1 MCYFPKKRKTHE
13 TKSNQ
18 ALNSKHIAKYRLLV
32 SSGTFHLGILLRSTL
47 YLPTKTNTIA
57 SFLQHPLHLL
67 YKLEAY
73 IKRPQRTKLQFAT
86 LFKRWRCTDHQRI
99 GAVPGTL
106 APHLGCNQNYLW
118 YLVWFRFAC
127 QLSYRHVLYYY
138 MI

>member
-1 MCYFPKKRKTHE
+1 MCYFPKNRKTHE

-18 ALNSKHIAKYRLLV
+18 ALNLQHKANYLLLV
-32 SSGTFHLGILLRSTL
+32 SSGTSHLGILLRST

-106 APHLGCNQNYLW
+106 APHLGCNQHYLW
-118 YLVWFRFAC
+118 YTRLVSVC
-127 QLSYRHVLYYY
+127 VSVELSKCSIL
-138 MI
+138 